1 MTDGRAKSSPM
12 SHLFQKKITKRR
24 YSCQQPFLQ
33 EDPNIDETKCIH
45 CGKCADIC
53 PLSVFFF
60 RREERAVPEVRYP
73 DECWHCNACGLDCPQ
88 GAVSL
93 QITLNYILLRI
104 ESSKLNQTKD

>member
-1 MTDGRAKSSPM
+1 M
-12 SHLFQKKITKRR
+12 
-24 YSCQQPFLQ
+24 Q
-33 EDPNIDETKCIH
+33 EDPNMPPVIDETKCIH

-93 QITLNYILLRI
+93 QIPLNYMLLRI
-104 ESSKLNQTKD
+104 EASQLKQTKE

>member
-1 MTDGRAKSSPM
+1 MP
-12 SHLFQKKITKRR
+12 
-24 YSCQQPFLQ
+24 PV
-33 EDPNIDETKCIH
+33 IDETKCIH

-73 DECWHCNACGLDCPQ
+73 DECWHCNACVLDCPQ

-93 QITLNYILLRI
+93 QIPLNYMLLRI
-104 ESSKLNQTKD
+104 EASQLKQTKE

>member
-1 MTDGRAKSSPM
+1 M
-12 SHLFQKKITKRR
+12 KKVAISGDKQRLAL
-24 YSCQQPFLQ
+24 SLQQY
-33 EDPNIDETKCIH
+33 
-45 CGKCADIC
+45 ADIC

-93 QITLNYILLRI
+93 QIPLNYMLLRI
-104 ESSKLNQTKD
+104 EASQLKQTKE